1 MRVLTVSDM
10 VLTFPGAVTDETRAD
25 EPCRGVR
32 RAVALLVVIAGCGSS
47 KAPDAPKARATAVP
61 TPVPVLTAAHT
72 CGKATCATLKVP
84 LDRSR
89 QGGETLA
96 LKVAVEGDADAPVF
110 VFLSG
115 GPGEPGVPFLARARK
130 WLGPQAD
137 KVRLVAF
144 DQRGTGSA
152 ALDCPALQQEMGAS
166 DLTPPTEDAV
176 TGCASTLGDRRQF
189 FTTADTVDD
198 LEALRIAL
206 KADKLT
212 LDGISYGTY
221 TAQRYALAHPK
232 RVKALVLDSVVPAE
246 GSSMLATT
254 QMKAT
259 SRIFGRATTDAIAK
273 VVREQENG
281 PELLDML
288 TSLSVGAPR
297 DQGYIDAIHQAADG
311 DDASLRRWL
320 TGVGKVVHGF
330 TAEQLSQGL
339 HASTL
344 CADWPA
350 PWGDASAPVKGR
362 QAAIDAAADK
372 LTEADTHPFDRETAT
387 KNGFALQCEY
397 WPPVSVEPPDGPR
410 DLPDVPTLLL
420 NGDRDLS
427 TPYEWA
433 KQALTHAP
441 GGKLLIVK
449 GAGHDVQDQGD
460 PKALAAVRRL
470 VASPG

>member
-1 MRVLTVSDM
+1 
-10 VLTFPGAVTDETRAD
+10 
-25 EPCRGVR
+25 VR
-32 RAVALLVVIAGCGSS
+32 RAVVLLVVIAGCGGS
-47 KAPDAPKARATAVP
+47 KAPEAPKARATAVP
-61 TPVPVLTAAHT
+61 TPVPELTAAHT
-72 CGKATCATLKVP
+72 CGKATCSTLKVP

-89 QGGETLA
+89 KGGETLA
-96 LKVAVEGDADAPVF
+96 LKVAVDGSADKPVF

-115 GPGEPGVPFLARARK
+115 GPGEPGVPFVARARK
-130 WLGPQAD
+130 WLGPEAD
-137 KVRLVAF
+137 KVRIVAL
-144 DQRGTGSA
+144 DQRGTGDD
-152 ALDCPALQQEMGAS
+152 ALRCPQLQKEMGAS

-176 TGCASTLGDRRQF
+176 TACATTLGDRRQF
-189 FTTADTVDD
+189 FTTHDTVED
-198 LEALRIAL
+198 LEALRVAL

-221 TAQRYALAHPK
+221 TAQRYALAYPR

-246 GSSMLATT
+246 GSTMLVTT

-259 SRIFGRATTDAIAK
+259 GRVLGPGTTKALAK
-273 VVREQENG
+273 VVRDKGNG

-288 TSLSVGAPR
+288 TALSVGAPR
-297 DQGYIDAIHQAADG
+297 DQGYIAAIRQAATG
-311 DDASLRRWL
+311 DDAALRRWL
-320 TGVGKVVHGF
+320 NGVSKSVHRWP
-330 TAEQLSQGL
+330 AQDLSQGL

-350 PWGDASAPVKGR
+350 PWGDASAPLKGR
-362 QAAIDAAADK
+362 EEALDAAADK
-372 LTEADTHPFDRETAT
+372 LTEADLYPYDRETAT
-387 KNGFALQCEY
+387 ANGFALQCRY
-397 WPPVSVEPPDGPR
+397 WPPVPVARPDGPR
-410 DLPDVPTLLL
+410 NLPDVPTLLL

-433 KQALTHAP
+433 KSALTHAP
-441 GGKLLIVK
+441 GGRLIIVK

>member
-1 MRVLTVSDM
+1 M
-10 VLTFPGAVTDETRAD
+10 
-25 EPCRGVR
+25 R
-32 RAVALLVVIAGCGSS
+32 RAVVLLVVIAGCGGS
-47 KAPDAPKARATAVP
+47 KAPEAPKTRSTAVP
-61 TPVPVLTAAHT
+61 TPVPELTAAHT
-72 CGKATCATLKVP
+72 CGKATCSTLKVP

-89 QGGETLA
+89 KGGETLA
-96 LKVAVEGDADAPVF
+96 LKVAVEGDPGAPVF

-115 GPGEPGVPFLARARK
+115 GPGEPGVPFIARARK
-130 WLGPQAD
+130 WLGPAAD
-137 KVRLVAF
+137 KVRIVAF
-144 DQRGTGSA
+144 DQRGTGED
-152 ALDCPALQQEMGAS
+152 ALNCPQLQKEMGAS

-176 TGCASTLGDRRQF
+176 TTCATKLGDRRRF
-189 FTTADTVDD
+189 FTTDDTVED

-221 TAQRYALAHPK
+221 TAQRYALAYPR

-259 SRIFGRATTDAIAK
+259 GRVLGPETTKALAK
-273 VVREQENG
+273 VVRDQGNG

-297 DQGYIDAIHQAADG
+297 DDGYIDAIRQAASG
-311 DDASLRRWL
+311 DDASLKRWL
-320 TGVGKVVHGF
+320 TGVGKVVHRY
-330 TAEQLSQGL
+330 TAAELSQGL

-350 PWGDASAPVKGR
+350 PWGDASAPTEGR
-362 QAAIDAAADK
+362 EAAMNAAADK
-372 LTEADTHPFDRETAT
+372 LTEADLYPYDRETAT
-387 KNGFALQCEY
+387 ANGFALQCRY
-397 WPPVSVEPPDGPR
+397 WPPVPVAKPDGPR
-410 DLPDVPTLLL
+410 NLPDVPTLLL

-441 GGKLLIVK
+441 GGRLMIVK

>member
-1 MRVLTVSDM
+1 
-10 VLTFPGAVTDETRAD
+10 
-25 EPCRGVR
+25 VR

-47 KAPDAPKARATAVP
+47 KAPEAPKPRATAVP
-61 TPVPVLTAAHT
+61 TPVPELTAAHP

-89 QGGETLA
+89 PGGETLA
-96 LKVAVEGDADAPVF
+96 LKVAVEGKETAPAF

-115 GPGEPGVPFLARARK
+115 GPGEPGVPFIARARK
-130 WLGPQAD
+130 WLGPAAA
-137 KVRLVAF
+137 KVRIVAF
-144 DQRGTGSA
+144 DQRGTGGA
-152 ALDCPALQQEMGAS
+152 ALECPDLQKEMGAS

-176 TGCASTLGDRRQF
+176 TECATDLGDRRQF

-221 TAQRYALAHPK
+221 TAQRYALAHPQ

-254 QMKAT
+254 QMKAAG
-259 SRIFGRATTDAIAK
+259 RVFGPETTKAIAK
-273 VVREQENG
+273 VVRDQGNG

-288 TSLSVGAPR
+288 TALSVGAPR
-297 DQGYIDAIHQAADG
+297 EEGYIDAIEQAADG

-320 TGVGKVVHGF
+320 TGVGKAVHRW

-350 PWGDASAPVKGR
+350 PWGDASAPAKGR
-362 QAAIDAAADK
+362 DEAVQRAADA
-372 LTEADTHPFDRETAT
+372 LTEADLYPFDRETAT
-387 KNGFALQCEY
+387 GNGFVLQCRY
-397 WPPVSVEPPDGPR
+397 WPPVPVHKPDGPR
-410 DLPDVPTLLL
+410 DLPNIPTLLL
-420 NGDRDLS
+420 NGDKDLS

-433 KQALTHAP
+433 EQALTHAP
-441 GGKLLIVK
+441 GGRLMIVK

-470 VASPG
+470 VASAG